1 MEQLCKKTK
10 YSSKEFAEFGIVH
23 IQEKS
28 FKAKVPVRAYL
39 CDRCNCWH
47 LTSKPDYFELQK
59 EIDLLKEKNKEL
71 ENAAKEN
78 ELLKEKNKELGNLS
92 KSEAYNNAARDD
104 LVQKLQQAL
113 SNKDKII
120 KNLRKTNEEL
130 VIKNIAKNEIC

>member
-10 YSSKEFAEFGIVH
+10 YSSKEYAEFGIVH

-28 FKAKVPVRAYL
+28 FKAKIPVRAYL
-39 CDRCNCWH
+39 CEKCKCWH

-59 EIDLLKEKNKEL
+59 EIELLKERNKEL
-71 ENAAKEN
+71 ENVVKEN

-92 KSEAYNNAARDD
+92 KSESYNNANRDN
-104 LVQKLQQAL
+104 LVQKLHEAI

-130 VIKNIAKNEIC
+130 VIKNIHEK